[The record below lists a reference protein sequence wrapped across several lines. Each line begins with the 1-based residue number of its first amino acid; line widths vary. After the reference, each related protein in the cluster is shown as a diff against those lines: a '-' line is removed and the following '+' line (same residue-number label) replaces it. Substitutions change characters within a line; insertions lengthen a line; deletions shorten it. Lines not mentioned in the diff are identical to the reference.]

1 MLEKAT
7 EEAGGLLGKPC
18 RMGNLWGGRNFKE
31 ALKAPGVVSEP
42 RSGVSRR
49 FMGLDNQV
57 PARASHRV

>member
-1 MLEKAT
+1 MLEKAAKGVWG
-7 EEAGGLLGKPC
+7 ESGKPC
-18 RMGNLWGGRNFKE
+18 GTGNLWGESNFKE
-31 ALKAPGVVSEP
+31 ALIASGVASEP